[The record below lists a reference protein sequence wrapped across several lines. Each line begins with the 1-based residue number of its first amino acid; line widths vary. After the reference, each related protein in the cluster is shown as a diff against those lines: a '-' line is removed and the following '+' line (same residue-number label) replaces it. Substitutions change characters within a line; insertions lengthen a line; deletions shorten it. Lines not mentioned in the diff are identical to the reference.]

1 MISEQEIRAHLKCI
15 SYPGSRRDIV
25 SLGLVG
31 EILTKEDTVI
41 VHLRP
46 SSATEEVLRHL
57 TGTITATLSAVP
69 GVRQVAVHSGRPR
82 GAPAQPSPVSV
93 PAQAPLPG
101 VRRVIAVA
109 KDLFPLAAVG
119 THVIAH
125 ILDDAEDR
133 DIDLTEHGNTTLHV

>member
-1 MISEQEIRAHLKCI
+1 MVSEQEIRAHLKRI

-31 EILTKEDTVI
+31 EILIKEDTVI

-57 TGTITATLSAVP
+57 TGTITATLLAVP

-82 GAPAQPSPVSV
+82 GAREKQTPSPFQ
-93 PAQAPLPG
+93 AQARLPG
-101 VRRVIAVA
+101 FR
-109 KDLFPLAAVG
+109 
-119 THVIAH
+119 
-125 ILDDAEDR
+125 
-133 DIDLTEHGNTTLHV
+133 